1 MTSKP
6 SLKTSLGFALTSACC
21 YLLISLNSYFI
32 FLLPGYYIGLWQITK
47 AYPFYSGFLNGL
59 LISAVHLRFFYNIF
73 QIGSLGLWLVLTFWV
88 VLFCILGYFIQK
100 KLKNAFAIAVICT
113 IHFFIEIIYCELY
126 PLKFT
131 WLNTGF
137 FTFKNPQ
144 FYGIGLLGIYGFN
157 YLIFYI
163 SVAVWESKKRP
174 LALPTL
180 SILLIIP
187 QLLTPPSIQNSDGP
201 IISGIQLEFPDK
213 NEVLDGLQ
221 KTYRK
226 HPDTDIFLLSEY
238 TFLDE
243 VPQEIKDWCRTNKKY
258 LICGSK
264 KFINKKE
271 DTYFNSATVINSHG
285 EEEFNQAKS
294 VPIQF
299 FNDGSPAESQKLWES
314 PWGKIGLAIC
324 YDLSY
329 AFVIDELVRQ
339 GAQALIIPTMDAIHW
354 GESQHHLHERVGPT
368 KAVEYGIPLFKVSS
382 SGISQFINGKGK
394 ILAEAPFPGQ
404 GEILSAKLP
413 ISKPGILPQDRNL
426 ILLPLLIFA
435 LTALL
440 KKADIFHFRNEA
452 I

>member
-6 SLKTSLGFALTSACC
+6 SLKSTLGFALISVCC
-21 YLLISLNSYFI
+21 YWLISFNSYFI
-32 FLLPGYYIGLWQITK
+32 FLLPGYYIGLWQMTK
-47 AYPFYSGFLNGL
+47 AYPFYGGLLNGL

-73 QIGSLGLWLVLTFWV
+73 QVGSLGLWLVLTFWT

-100 KLKNAFAIAVICT
+100 KLKNAFAITTICT
-113 IHFFIEIIYCELY
+113 LHFFIEIIYCEVY

-144 FYGIGLLGIYGFN
+144 LYGIGLLGIYGFS
-157 YLIFYI
+157 YLFFYT
-163 SVAVWESKKRP
+163 SVAAWESKKRQVTLP
-174 LALPTL
+174 LLA
-180 SILLIIP
+180 ILLILP
-187 QLLTPPSIQNSDGP
+187 QLFTPSSVHNSNGP

-213 NEVLDGLQ
+213 DEVLKGLQ
-221 KTYRK
+221 KTYKK
-226 HPDTDIFLLSEY
+226 HPETDIFLLSEY

-243 VPQEIKDWCRTNKKY
+243 VPQEIKDWCRKNKKY

-264 KFINKKE
+264 KYINKKE
-271 DTYFNSATVINSHG
+271 DTYFNSATVINSNG
-285 EEEFNQAKS
+285 EEKFNQAKS

-299 FNDGSPAESQKLWES
+299 FNDGSPAESQHLWES
-314 PWGKIGLAIC
+314 PWGKMGLAIC

-354 GESQHHLHERVGPT
+354 GENQHHLHERVGPT
-368 KAVEYGIPLFKVSS
+368 KAVEYGVPIFKVSS
-382 SGISQFINGKGK
+382 SGISQFISGKGK
-394 ILAEAPFPGQ
+394 ILASAPFPGQ
-404 GEILSAKLP
+404 GETLSARLP
-413 ISKPGILPQDRNL
+413 IGKPGSLPQDRNL
-426 ILLPLLIFA
+426 ILLPLLIFL
-435 LTALL
+435 LTILL
-440 KKADIFHFRNEA
+440 QKAGLIQFKNEA